1 MAGEGRGG
9 ANSCCSGRCKGHTA
23 AVAAQRPH
31 HLITPPRP
39 LPTTTPNNRQG
50 GYASLVAAARYPSLV
65 RGLML
70 LNSAG
75 PLADPA
81 DDDPAR
87 DAALLG
93 DADGA
98 AAAAAAVPFWRP
110 AADAVTDA
118 AKRVVLFFAFQR
130 ARQPERIREGERAAG
145 GGGGGEGL
153 WRMRSRCRRRCR
165 HHHNTTNNTRCSQ
178 SPTHTQHHT
187 TTTPPT
193 NTQPRVLSPSV
204 LEMVYTNA
212 SSIDDDLVE
221 SIR

>member
-1 MAGEGRGG
+1 M
-9 ANSCCSGRCKGHTA
+9 
-23 AVAAQRPH
+23 AVAKGTPRLSPRRDHTISSHRRGH
-31 HLITPPRP
+31 HII
-39 LPTTTPNNRQG
+39 NNAKHRQG

-75 PLADPA
+75 PLTDPA

-130 ARQPERIREGERAAG
+130 ARQPERIREGERAATAAAAERGCG
-145 GGGGGEGL
+145 GCALAAGGAADTTTAPPTT
-153 WRMRSRCRRRCR
+153 
-165 HHHNTTNNTRCSQ
+165 HTAHNHPHTHKTSHNNNTNKHPISC
-178 SPTHTQHHT
+178 
-187 TTTPPT
+187 
-193 NTQPRVLSPSV
+193 VLSPSV